1 MSKTDVFLI
10 TGFLGSGKTTFLNR
24 IIDAFPT
31 DRKLMILMNE
41 FGEIGID
48 GTLVE
53 SDDVELL
60 EISKG
65 SIFCICV
72 KTDFIKG
79 LMEIVTTIRPD
90 VLLIEATGV
99 ANPAD
104 LKRDLKLS
112 IFKDRFQMKEQFCI
126 IDAPNFEDAYDTFS
140 SVEKQIESSSLFII
154 NKIDLTTRK
163 TICKVKEIISR
174 HHPAPHFLETS
185 YADIP
190 LENFLSELSFSSDSA
205 IASEDFIS
213 GGELDRAIQTLL
225 NNPFAIT
232 TPPDRLVS
240 AVYTWDEA
248 ATLESFREITGKFP
262 KGLVRAKGY
271 LIHGKEVW
279 LFNRVMGK
287 NDYTRVKITKKIS
300 EFTNRLIFIGS
311 PEAMQEMETITL
323 QIPFLNPLSIHD
335 AMAGKLSIEDKNG
348 HEYRI

>member
-24 IIDAFPT
+24 IIDVFPT

-53 SDDVELL
+53 NDDVEML

-65 SIFCICV
+65 SIFCVCV

-79 LMEIVTTIRPD
+79 LMNIVSTIRPD

-154 NKIDLTTRK
+154 NKIDLATRE
-163 TICKVKEIISR
+163 TIKKVKEMISR
-174 HHPAPHFLETS
+174 HHPEPEFLEAS

-190 LENFLSELSFSSDSA
+190 LENFLSLLSSSNNPP

-213 GGELDRAIQTLL
+213 GQALDQALETLL
-225 NNPFAIT
+225 NNPFAFT
-232 TPPDRLVS
+232 SPPDRLVS

-248 ATLESFREITGKFP
+248 ASLETFQKISRKLP
-262 KGLVRAKGY
+262 KGIVRAKGY
-271 LIHGKEVW
+271 LVHGEDVW
-279 LFNRVMGK
+279 LFNRVMEK
-287 NDYTRVKITKKIS
+287 NEYTRAKNTKKIS
-300 EFTNRLIFIGS
+300 ELTNRLIFIGS
-311 PEAMQEMETITL
+311 PETMQEMESISP
-323 QIPFLNPLSIHD
+323 QIPFLNLLSTHD
-335 AMAGKLSIEDKNG
+335 AMAGRG
-348 HEYRI
+348 

>member
-53 SDDVELL
+53 NEDVEML

-65 SIFCICV
+65 SIFCVCV

-79 LMEIVTTIRPD
+79 LMEIVSTIRPD

-154 NKIDLTTRK
+154 NKIDLATRE
-163 TICKVKEIISR
+163 TISKVKEMVSR
-174 HHPAPHFLETS
+174 HHPDPEFLETS

-190 LENFLSELSFSSDSA
+190 LEDFLSVLSPSSDSAIASDPA

-213 GGELDRAIQTLL
+213 GRELELSIQTLL

-232 TPPDRLVS
+232 TPPDRLMS

-248 ATLESFREITGKFP
+248 AGLEAFQEIGGQLP
-262 KGLVRAKGY
+262 KGIIRAKGY
-271 LIHGKEVW
+271 LAQGGDVW
-279 LFNRVMGK
+279 LFNRVMEK
-287 NDYTRVKITKKIS
+287 NEYTKVKNTKKIS
-300 EFTNRLIFIGS
+300 ELTNRLIFIGS
-311 PEAMQEMETITL
+311 PEALQEMETMGL
-323 QIPFLNPLSIHD
+323 QIPFLNLFSTHD
-335 AMAGKLSIEDKNG
+335 AMAGRL
-348 HEYRI
+348 